1 MLELGPDLPEDD
13 EEIERWCGEPLR
25 AVVLPTAI
33 FMTNKKGY
41 PTLSRRH
48 QVVLAKLLTM
58 NPRLIA
64 AQRVHQNVHALAWP
78 LLGPCLAVLQAR
90 SLHLLGARLAALGSF
105 ALPQREAKPLG
116 AKPLPWILEPAASKS
131 PIPSA
136 LLGAAGEWPAGHAR

>member
-13 EEIERWCGEPLR
+13 AEIERWCGEPLR

-64 AQRVHQNVHALAWP
+64 AQHAHPNVHAPAWP
-78 LLGPCLAVLQAR
+78 CPQLGPYTSRAYTYSGHAW
-90 SLHLLGARLAALGSF
+90 RL
-105 ALPQREAKPLG
+105 
-116 AKPLPWILEPAASKS
+116 WAASHSHSERLSHWAPNHCLRYWHQPPPKS
-131 PIPSA
+131 PIPSVV
-136 LLGAAGEWPAGHAR
+136 LSPAGERPAGHAR

>member
-13 EEIERWCGEPLR
+13 AEIERWCGEPLR

-64 AQRVHQNVHALAWP
+64 AQHAHPNVHAPAW
-78 LLGPCLAVLQAR
+78 PCLAAPPAR
-90 SLHLLGARLAALGSF
+90 GLHLLGARLAALGSF

-116 AKPLPWILEPAASKS
+116 AQPLPWVLEPAASKVADS
-131 PIPSA
+131 QRGLEPC
-136 LLGAAGEWPAGHAR
+136 R

>member
-13 EEIERWCGEPLR
+13 AEIERWCGEPLR

-64 AQRVHQNVHALAWP
+64 AQHAHPNVHAPAWP
-78 LLGPCLAVLQAR
+78 CPQLGAYHLPC
-90 SLHLLGARLAALGSF
+90 LHLLGARLAALGSF

-116 AKPLPWILEPAASKS
+116 AQPLP
-131 PIPSA
+131 
-136 LLGAAGEWPAGHAR
+136 